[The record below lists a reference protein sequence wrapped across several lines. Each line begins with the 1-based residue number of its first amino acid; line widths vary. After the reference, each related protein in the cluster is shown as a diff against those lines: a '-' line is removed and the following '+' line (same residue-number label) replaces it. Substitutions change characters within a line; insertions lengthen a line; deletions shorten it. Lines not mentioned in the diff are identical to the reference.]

1 MFNSENKYC
10 HSSLLNI
17 TAEFKETPVL
27 LVIDNEIEGLITTD
41 VPKLFIIKNNTYSL
55 IGCTN
60 HLNNHF
66 ILKIINDK
74 TFFVI
79 DNLYKNSS
87 PLSYFHQNNKFWRI
101 TKLFYQLQ

>member
-10 HSSLLNI
+10 HSALLNI

-41 VPKLFIIKNNTYSL
+41 VPKLFIIKNNTYS
-55 IGCTN
+55 
-60 HLNNHF
+60 
-66 ILKIINDK
+66 
-74 TFFVI
+74 
-79 DNLYKNSS
+79 SPS